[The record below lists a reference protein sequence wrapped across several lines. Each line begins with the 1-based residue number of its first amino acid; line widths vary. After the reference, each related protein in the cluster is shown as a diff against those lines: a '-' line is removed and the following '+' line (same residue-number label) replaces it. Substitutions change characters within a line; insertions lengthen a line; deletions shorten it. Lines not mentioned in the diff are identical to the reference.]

1 LTNRIFDPVDCI
13 SRERDATRD
22 FIDIL
27 RREQVALQQ
36 PGASLLLSI
45 AGEKAQQAQ
54 QLAHLADARN
64 YWLRK
69 LGYAQDHI
77 GMERGL
83 RDCPASV
90 DAWKELLQLA
100 ETASQLNRINGIL
113 VGQRLRYTQQAI
125 SVLQASTH
133 GGANMRLYCS
143 DGQPQPFL
151 GGRPLGEG

>member
-1 LTNRIFDPVDCI
+1 MTNSIFDPVACI

-36 PGASLLLSI
+36 PGTPLLLAI
-45 AGEKAQQAQ
+45 ASEKAHHAQ
-54 QLAHLADARN
+54 QLAQLSDARN

-69 LGYAQDHI
+69 LGYTQDHI

-83 RDCPASV
+83 RDCPAAV
-90 DAWKELLQLA
+90 DAWEELLQLA
-100 ETASQLNRINGIL
+100 ETASQLNKINGIL

-125 SVLQASTH
+125 SVLQTSTH
-133 GGANMRLYCS
+133 GGQNVRLYCS
-143 DGQPQPFL
+143 DGQPQPFF
-151 GGRPLGEG
+151 GGRQLGEG